1 MDKEA
6 WLQKI
11 FGGAPVPG
19 VTGASLPAPTLDTAG
34 ARADELPVS
43 WSSSEAPSALEYV
56 ELRWRPHARAPPSE
70 WETERIAST
79 TAFRRTLKGLVANTE
94 YAVSVLGYPA
104 GGGEP
109 KQTPARTVIPLRQFR
124 RALADGIAIYTV

>member
-19 VTGASLPAPTLDTAG
+19 VTGAPLPAPTLDTAG

-43 WSSSEAPSALEYV
+43 WRSSEAPSALEHV
-56 ELRWRPHARAPPSE
+56 ELRWRPHARTPPAE
-70 WETERIAST
+70 WESERIAST

-94 YAVSVLGYPA
+94 YAVSVLGFPA
-104 GGGEP
+104 D
-109 KQTPARTVIPLRQFR
+109 A
-124 RALADGIAIYTV
+124 